1 MLPSRCAAARKEV
14 WSYHCVAPSR
24 GGQILASLLR
34 WCPLS
39 QRRRW
44 RRRTEAERSRARS
57 GAKVLVRCA
66 ARTIGRKEVV
76 RTSGRGRRRRGDRR
90 RRGRVGSCR
99 SRWRGSRG
107 RGRCARR
114 RSPLRDGVLVGNDG
128 RRRRRRELLRV
139 VRRRRVVDLGCVAAV
154 KEESQASVAM
164 VNRVAAVRDRVLVV
178 GHEAPARGAWEARR
192 RLHVR
197 RVRAAASCRVHRVG
211 RGPHVRRGRRRGRAA
226 VHRGRVLVVVRYV
239 RHQVRVGAVAYW
251 AGCVT
256 RVAIVGRGSAACA
269 AAEVRAASS
278 EVGTAAAVVRAAL
291 RHDNGTARRSDAA
304 ATAAASLAVASHLR
318 LSLALDVSQ
327 RRRDLALLA
336 YRGED
341 ALSALGL
348 AAGAWFRARAL
359 SMRGRRGISSSTSL
373 RVDTPAYT
381 HLCLASTTVVAREL
395 SSYRSRSVE
404 AVRGEQ
410 RRGQSVRC
418 GQLRAAP
425 THLKSSALVGG
436 LLTPTK
442 VPGETPMDG
451 EGGAAVA
458 AGDEREGVVVD

>member
-1 MLPSRCAAARKEV
+1 MVFVWIISRCAAARKAFIVEP
-14 WSYHCVAPSR
+14 ATDTR
-24 GGQILASLLR
+24 LG
-34 WCPLS
+34 PLVTPRL
-39 QRRRW
+39 QRRRG
-44 RRRTEAERSRARS
+44 RRRTEAEGRRARS
-57 GAKVLVRCA
+57 GAKVLIRSA
-66 ARTIGRKEVV
+66 ARTIGREEVV
-76 RTSGRGRRRRGDRR
+76 RTSGRGRRRRGDCR

-99 SRWRGSRG
+99 SRWRGSCGRG
-107 RGRCARR
+107 RGARR

-178 GHEAPARGAWEARR
+178 GHEAPTRRAWEARR

-226 VHRGRVLVVVRYV
+226 VHRGRVLVVVRHV
-239 RHQVRVGAVAYW
+239 GHQVRVGAVAYW
-251 AGCVT
+251 ARCVT
-256 RVAIVGRGSAACA
+256 GIAIVGRGAAAA
-269 AAEVRAASS
+269 AAEMRAASS
-278 EVGTAAAVVRAAL
+278 EVGTAPAVVRAAL

-359 SMRGRRGISSSTSL
+359 SMRERRAQGEVSL
-373 RVDTPAYT
+373 CRY
-381 HLCLASTTVVAREL
+381 VATRPHTRTFAL
-395 SSYRSRSVE
+395 
-404 AVRGEQ
+404 
-410 RRGQSVRC
+410 RRRQ
-418 GQLRAAP
+418 
-425 THLKSSALVGG
+425 
-436 LLTPTK
+436 
-442 VPGETPMDG
+442 
-451 EGGAAVA
+451 
-458 AGDEREGVVVD
+458 